1 MVSIAQIHQDK
12 FHQQPRL
19 KVNSPGRINILGEH
33 LDYNGGVVLPA
44 AVNRSLEFTF
54 STEPA
59 AEPALYIYAPSV
71 DENAKIYPGNRYSG
85 GWKAYFANALDA
97 LLEISLEIKSDISI
111 CFNGNIPLGAGM
123 SSSAALCCGLIQGL
137 SDLHNWSL
145 SPDRIAKLAQRT
157 EHLTGANCGLM
168 DQYAVMFSK
177 EKHILRLDNH
187 DLSTTLIPW
196 NLPDTS
202 FVLINSKVD
211 HQLAGTDSDYNQRR
225 AVCEKGL
232 AFLQQH
238 FSEVKYLVEVTPK
251 HFSFLQDH
259 MPPDEIDKISYVLEE
274 SARVKLAEAAMQK
287 GDAQTLGAI
296 MYQTHKGL
304 SEKFQVTIPETDF
317 LANLGPLIDG
327 VYGARMVGAG
337 FGGCVLF
344 LVEKAK
350 AKRIIEQVHRKYLD
364 LFGIDST
371 GFEVEISDGV
381 SSRLM

>member
-1 MVSIAQIHQDK
+1 MKLKHKEIFHTAPQLMVTA
-12 FHQQPRL
+12 
-19 KVNSPGRINILGEH
+19 PGRINILGEH

-44 AVNRSLEFTF
+44 AVNRALEFTF
-54 STEPA
+54 STSPS
-59 AEPALYIYAPSV
+59 AEPTLYIYASSL
-71 DENAKIYPGNRYSG
+71 DEHATIGPESNFTR
-85 GWKAYFANALDA
+85 GWKAYFANALVA
-97 LLEISLEIKSDISI
+97 LREESLLIGQDISI
-111 CFNGNIPLGAGM
+111 CFDGNIPLGAGM

-137 SDLHNWSL
+137 SDLHKWSL
-145 SPDRIAKLAQRT
+145 SPAQVAKIAQRT

-177 EKHILRLDNH
+177 EGHILRLDNR
-187 DLSTTLIPW
+187 DLSTSLIPW

-232 AFLQQH
+232 ALLQQH
-238 FSEVKYLVEVTPK
+238 FSEVKYLVEATPE

-259 MPPDEIDKISYVLEE
+259 MPPDKIDKISYVLEE
-274 SARVKLAEAAMQK
+274 STRVQSAEMAIQQ
-287 GDAQTLGAI
+287 GDALALGAI
-296 MYQTHKGL
+296 MYKTHEGL
-304 SEKFQVTIPETDF
+304 SKKFQVTIPETDF

-364 LFGIDST
+364 SFGIDST

>member
-1 MVSIAQIHQDK
+1 MIELKHKEIFQAAPQ
-12 FHQQPRL
+12 L
-19 KVNSPGRINILGEH
+19 KVIAPGRINILGEH

-54 STEPA
+54 STSPS
-59 AEPALYIYAPSV
+59 AEATLFIYASSLNEHATIDPKS
-71 DENAKIYPGNRYSG
+71 KLTR
-85 GWKAYFANALDA
+85 GWMAYFANALVA
-97 LLEISLEIKSDISI
+97 LKEESLSIDQDISI
-111 CFNGNIPLGAGM
+111 CFDGNIPLGAGM

-137 SDLHNWSL
+137 SDLHHWSL
-145 SPDRIAKLAQRT
+145 SPARIAKLAQRT

-177 EKHILRLDNH
+177 EGHILKLDNS
-187 DLSTTLIPW
+187 DLATSLIPW
-196 NLPDTS
+196 NLSDTS
-202 FVLINSKVD
+202 FLLINSKVD

-232 AFLQQH
+232 ALLQQK
-238 FSEVKYLVEVTPK
+238 FPEVQHLATATSIHLTYLM
-251 HFSFLQDH
+251 DH
-259 MPPDEIDKISYVLEE
+259 MIPDDIIKISYVLEE
-274 SARVKLAEAAMQK
+274 TARVSEAEVAIQQ
-287 GDAQTLGAI
+287 GDAKALGHL

-304 SEKFQVTIPETDF
+304 SEKYQVAIPETDF